1 MRKYVFI
8 SIGGGLGAMLRYLIK
23 IIPFVGASGSIP
35 AATLITNITGCFVLA
50 LILTVA
56 LQILHFDA
64 DIRLGIATGFL
75 GGFTTFSTLC
85 KETVSL
91 LSDGYWLTG
100 SAYLLLTLILGI
112 GAGYLGIAAGNK
124 IVKNRSVHAEDAASE
139 NSEVSE

>member
-1 MRKYVFI
+1 MRKYLFI
-8 SIGGGLGAMLRYLIK
+8 GIGGGLGAILRYLLKMIT
-23 IIPFVGASGSIP
+23 ISDTSGSIP
-35 AATLITNITGCFVLA
+35 AGTLIANITGCFVVA

-91 LSDGYWLTG
+91 LSDGYWLSG
-100 SAYLLLTLILGI
+100 SIYLLLTLILGI
-112 GAGYLGIAAGNK
+112 GAGYLGIATGNK
-124 IVKNRSVHAEDAASE
+124 IVKNRSAHTEDAASHK
-139 NSEVSE
+139 SEVPE